1 MQRKN
6 KGLLIAA
13 ALLVIAGF
21 AICAGVMILFDW
33 DFSMLNTVDYETNVH
48 DISGT
53 FDNISINTD
62 TADIT
67 FELSENGECKAV
79 CHEIKELPHSVQVKG
94 DTLEITWTDNRKAKD
109 YIGIAMEETT
119 ITFYLPRAEYDLLY
133 IKDTTGDITV
143 PKEFCFENIEI
154 CATTGDVECCASA
167 EENFIIETDTGDI
180 KAENVSANDMALSVT
195 TGHITLGN
203 AECGGNIKVSVTTG
217 ETAIRGVRCENL
229 AAEGDTGDI
238 MLTDVIA
245 TGALSI
251 ERTTGDVTFD
261 RCDAAEIFVMTDTG
275 DVGGSLLSEKHYVI
289 STNTGDVEVPR
300 TTGGGKCEIIT
311 DTGDIV
317 ITEE

>member
-1 MQRKN
+1 MKRKN

-67 FELSENGECKAV
+67 FELSENGECKVV
-79 CHEIKELPHSVQVKG
+79 CREIKKMPHSVLVKDG
-94 DTLEITWTDNRKAKD
+94 TLEITRTDKQKVTAH
-109 YIGIAMEETT
+109 IGIAMEVPAIT
-119 ITFYLPRAEYDLLY
+119 IYLPSSEYDLLY
-133 IKDTTGDITV
+133 IKETTGDITI

-154 CATTGDVECCASA
+154 CATTGDVECYASA

-180 KAENVSANDMALSVT
+180 TSEYISADTIELSVT
-195 TGHITLGN
+195 TGDIKLGN
-203 AECGGNIKVSVTTG
+203 VDCGGTLKIGVSTG
-217 ETAIRGVRCENL
+217 ESYVHGVRCENL
-229 AAEGDTGDI
+229 VAEGNSGDI
-238 MLTDVIA
+238 TLTDVIA
-245 TGALSI
+245 SGSLYV
-251 ERTTGDVTFD
+251 ERSAGDVAFE
-261 RCDAAEIFVMTDTG
+261 RCDAAEIFILTDTG
-275 DVGGSLLSEKHYVI
+275 DVSGSLLSEKYYVI
-289 STNTGDVEVPR
+289 STDTGDVNVPR
-300 TTGGGKCEIIT
+300 TTGGGRCEINT
-311 DTGDIV
+311 DTGDIT